1 MLYNIVL
8 VSAIQHHGSALSIYV
23 PSLLKLLPTPKPIL
37 PLLVV
42 IEYWVEH
49 SVLCSFFPPAFCFTY
64 GNVYVSMVLSQ
75 FDHPLLTPLCL
86 EVRSLCLHLYS
97 CLAGRF
103 ISTIF
108 LYSLHML
115 IYVLVLL
122 TYFILYNR
130 L

>member
-1 MLYNIVL
+1 ML
-8 VSAIQHHGSALSIYV
+8 VSAIQHHGSAISIYV
-23 PSLLKLLPTPKPIL
+23 PSLLNLPSTLKPIL

-42 IEYWVEH
+42 IEYWVEL

-64 GNVYVSMVLSQ
+64 GNVYLSVLFSQ
-75 FDHPLLTPLCL
+75 FDHPLLTPLFL
-86 EVRSLCLHLYS
+86 EVRFLCLHLYS

-108 LYSLHML
+108 LGSLHML
-115 IYVLVLL
+115 IYVLVFL